1 MLEAPPHTHGHRAL
15 LSPSYY
21 ARQPHRRHHRRGHP
35 PPRRGPVAIG
45 PRRSNWPTPVIA
57 CPRLCLATASPPQNR
72 NHDGEPP
79 RIPPSAELRSTHPPP
94 SVVVHAVNPPPPSL
108 ACGSHATAPSPAV
121 SPSLLGQLGRKHAP
135 ARALAPGWAEIPPGP
150 VRQETPSLF
159 IFPFLFP
166 FFSYRIIC

>member
-94 SVVVHAVNPPPPSL
+94 SVAVHAVKPSPSL
-108 ACGSHATAPSPAV
+108 ACGPRATAPSPAV
-121 SPSLLGQLGRKHAP
+121 SPRCWASWAASAP
-135 ARALAPGWAEIPPGP
+135 AHAHLRPGGP
-150 VRQETPSLF
+150 KSPRPSKAGNSF
-159 IFPFLFP
+159 SFFYFPFYFP
-166 FFSYRIIC
+166 IFSYRIIC